1 MRLKDIGEHNFIRKY
16 IMNYIDIKKLEDT
29 YIEENKGY
37 KVDGFK
43 LSYTFPFMTYYD
55 IGWRAITASTSDI
68 ITKGIKPNI
77 YLVSLGLNGD
87 LELEKVNELLKG
99 ISDAIHYYGGKYVGG
114 DLNDSDYYG
123 WVDVFIEGDL
133 MCNTDKQIA
142 INDYVLIGDFIGY
155 TTNIFISY
163 LNKFKVP
170 ILKKSLIKMK
180 HPIVNKSLLY
190 FLKKYCKYIKYSTDI
205 SDGLVISLYNI
216 INNFNVG
223 IYISYI
229 PIDINVAKLLINNFN
244 VTEMDFL
251 KYSGEEFLPILIL
264 DKNSPIKDLL
274 KDLKYLGYNPSIIGK
289 IINKSCLIYK
299 NTEIKITGWDNFLGW
314 Y

>member
-16 IMNYIDIKKLEDT
+16 IMNYIDIKKLEDI
-29 YIEENKGY
+29 YIEKNKGY

-55 IGWRAITASTSDI
+55 IGWRAITAPTSDI

-99 ISDAIHYYGGKYVGG
+99 ISDAVHYYGGKYAGG

-123 WVDVFIEGDL
+123 WVDVFVEGDL
-133 MCNTDKQIA
+133 ICNTDKQLA

-155 TTNIFISY
+155 TTNVFISY
-163 LNKFKVP
+163 LNKFKIP
-170 ILKKSLIKMK
+170 ILKKSLIRIK

-289 IINKSCLIYK
+289 IIDKSCLIYK